1 MPTRHDYLTVD
12 VFTDRAFA
20 GNPLAVVT
28 DATGLRAELM
38 QAIAAEFN
46 YSESTFVLPPED
58 PTHTARVRIF
68 TRQNELPFAGH
79 PNVGTAFTLA
89 RLAERRGQ
97 TLGPTLLFEEGA
109 GLAPVDLMRDADAH
123 VIGATLTAPQPLTLD
138 QQIPPAV
145 VARCV
150 GLDPSVVLTARHEPV
165 VASVGL
171 PFLIAEVS
179 PEAIGRARPDVAA
192 FADAARRFP
201 FKSGRFSIH
210 IYARTPDRRDGADLR
225 ARMFS
230 PLGGTMEDPATGSAN
245 GALIALLASL
255 EATADGVLALDVL
268 QGVEMGRPSLL
279 TTGAEK
285 KAGAVTRVRVGGRC
299 APVME
304 GTLTLTR
311 TPPRGRA
318 PSALARRC

>member
-1 MPTRHDYLTVD
+1 
-12 VFTDRAFA
+12 
-20 GNPLAVVT
+20 
-28 DATGLRAELM
+28 
-38 QAIAAEFN
+38 
-46 YSESTFVLPPED
+46 VLPPED

-68 TRQNELPFAGH
+68 TRQNEIPFAGH

-97 TLGPTLLFEEGA
+97 TLGPALLFEEGA
-109 GLAPVDLMRDADAH
+109 GLVPVDLMRDADAR

-138 QQIPPAV
+138 RQIPAAV
-145 VARCV
+145 VATCI
-150 GLDPSVVLTARHEPV
+150 GLDASAVLTARHEPV

-179 PEAIGRARPDVAA
+179 PEAIGHARIEIAA
-192 FADAARRFP
+192 SADAARRFP
-201 FKSGRFSIH
+201 FMTGRFSIH
-210 IYARTPDRRDGADLR
+210 IYAHTSDRRDGADLR

-255 EATADGVLALDVL
+255 EATADGGLALDVL

-279 TTGAEK
+279 TTSAEK

-304 GTLTLTR
+304 GTLTLT
-311 TPPRGRA
+311 
-318 PSALARRC
+318 